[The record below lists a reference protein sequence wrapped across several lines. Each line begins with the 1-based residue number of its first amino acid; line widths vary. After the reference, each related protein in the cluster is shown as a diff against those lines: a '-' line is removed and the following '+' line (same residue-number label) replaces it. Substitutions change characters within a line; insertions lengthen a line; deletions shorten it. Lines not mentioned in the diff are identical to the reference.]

1 MLAALPWLRW
11 RRICGGD
18 FRIACPEPEL
28 PEPRRKSRA
37 RAAGALAP
45 RPALSYTTGSVSEW
59 GQPWFVVASS
69 EGSRESMRGH
79 ALAPRCSYFSPFRLS
94 STRPSSAS
102 TLASSTRCGCR
113 AGSRG
118 CAPRH
123 LWRAHADKWLEPL
136 AQEERDE
143 GSRRDGVLLGEGA
156 RAAERT
162 PRARESL
169 RPRTLSE
176 PAPPCTP
183 GSLLA
188 RQSQAPATAS
198 LWGDVTDTPIG

>member
-1 MLAALPWLRW
+1 MGRQSNPINLLLILVWRFPWMGLDPFDRSFLLLE
-11 RRICGGD
+11 D
-18 FRIACPEPEL
+18 FQIP
-28 PEPRRKSRA
+28 
-37 RAAGALAP
+37 
-45 RPALSYTTGSVSEW
+45 
-59 GQPWFVVASS
+59 
-69 EGSRESMRGH
+69 
-79 ALAPRCSYFSPFRLS
+79 
-94 STRPSSAS
+94 
-102 TLASSTRCGCR
+102 
-113 AGSRG
+113 
-118 CAPRH
+118 
-123 LWRAHADKWLEPL
+123 WLEPL

-176 PAPPCTP
+176 PAPPCTR